1 MKEKTCSTLSYAT
14 RYLLAAA
21 AVVTSVSLSS
31 PALAQNA
38 GLLGKL
44 TGKSEEPVS
53 PELAFS
59 VAARRLDATRIALDY
74 SVRPGY
80 YLYRDRLGIA
90 VQGTPN
96 LRVTKIDYPAT
107 VIKEDKVFGKSQV
120 FKQSFVATVTL
131 DGNTKGPITLAAT
144 YQGCFEAIGI
154 CYPPETQIL
163 KVGAS
168 R

>member
-1 MKEKTCSTLSYAT
+1 MQDKTCFILINAT
-14 RYLLAAA
+14 RSLLG
-21 AVVTSVSLSS
+21 AVVVASGLLSL

-53 PELAFS
+53 PEMAFS
-59 VAARRLDATRIALDY
+59 VAVRRLDATRIALDY

-90 VQGTPN
+90 LRGTPN
-96 LRVTKIDYPAT
+96 VRIAKIDYPAT

-131 DGNTKGPITLAAT
+131 DGNAKGPITLVAN

-154 CYPPETQIL
+154 CYPPETKIL
-163 KVGAS
+163 KVVES